1 MNELDFRD
9 ALILGVLLGRNVDGG
24 FVIWRYLFFLFF
36 ENDVGSIVEFGERV
50 IVGAFGISTIVKGLF
65 LLFVRVR
72 VFLEFLVHIIVVIH
86 ELASVVF
93 DRGRDDVRDGKEAH
107 SLFGFKIVMIDKG
120 RDDVVA
126 FDEKDR
132 IESGSKRN

>member
-1 MNELDFRD
+1 MNGLDLRD
-9 ALILGVLLGRNVDGG
+9 ALALSVLLGRNVDGG
-24 FVIWRYLFFLFF
+24 FVILRDLFFLFF
-36 ENDVGSIVEFGERV
+36 ENDVDSIVEFDKRV
-50 IVGAFGISTIVKGLF
+50 IVSAFDISTIVEDLF
-65 LLFVRVR
+65 LLFVWMR
-72 VFLEFLVHIIVVIH
+72 VFLEFFVHIIVVIH

-93 DRGRDDVRDGKEAH
+93 DRGRDDVRDGNETH
-107 SLFGFKIVMIDKG
+107 SLFSFEIMMIDEG